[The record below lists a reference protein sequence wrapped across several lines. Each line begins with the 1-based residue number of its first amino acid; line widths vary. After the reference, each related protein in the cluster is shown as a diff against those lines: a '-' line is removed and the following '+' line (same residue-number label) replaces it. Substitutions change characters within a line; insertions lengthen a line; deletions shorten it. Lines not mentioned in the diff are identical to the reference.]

1 MYCFIQNVT
10 CSLGRGEGEGQ
21 PARRGEE
28 EGHEGGDLGGVAG
41 RHRLGTR
48 DYL

>member
-1 MYCFIQNVT
+1 MGHRWEGEAQE
-10 CSLGRGEGEGQ
+10 GRGLGGSGEG
-21 PARRGEE
+21 REETE
-28 EGHEGGDLGGVAG
+28 EGLAG